1 MTILKG
7 KGFILR
13 PARISDAKNIYEYQ
27 QDKDTIKNFMS
38 VPKSL
43 NEAKNEIKEGLKK
56 HKDKIGEQFVID
68 VNNEAV
74 GAISI
79 WAKDKYNLTKA
90 KISYWIAPKFRGKGI
105 MTKIVKIVT
114 NYAFKKYKFIRIFG
128 NVRTFNK
135 GSARVLEKAGYKLEG
150 ILRKDAFKN
159 GKYYDNMV
167 WAKVK

>member
-1 MTILKG
+1 MIIKS
-7 KGFILR
+7 KNFILR
-13 PARISDAKNIYEYQ
+13 PARISDAKNFYEYQ
-27 QDKDTIKNFMS
+27 QDKETIKNFMS

-43 NEAKNEIKEGLKK
+43 NEAKNEIKESLKK
-56 HKDKIGEQFVID
+56 HKNKIGVQFVID
-68 VNNEAV
+68 INNEAV
-74 GAISI
+74 GDISV

-90 KISYWIAPKFRGKGI
+90 KISYWIASKCRGKGI

-114 NYAFKKYKFIRIFG
+114 DYAFKKYKFVRIFG

-135 GSARVLEKAGYKLEG
+135 GSARVLEKAGFKLEG
-150 ILRKDAFKN
+150 ILKKDAFKN

>member
-1 MTILKG
+1 MIIKTKE
-7 KGFILR
+7 FILR

-27 QDKDTIKNFMS
+27 QDKDAIKNFMS

-43 NEAKNEIKEGLKK
+43 NEAKNEIKEGLKTDK
-56 HKDKIGEQFVID
+56 NKIGEHFVID
-68 VNNEAV
+68 INNEAV

-79 WAKDKYNLTKA
+79 WAKDKYNPTKA

-105 MTKIVKIVT
+105 MTKIVKLVT

-150 ILRKDAFKN
+150 ILRKDVIKD
-159 GKYYDNMV
+159 GKYTDTMI
-167 WAKVK
+167 WARVK